1 MNRGGGND
9 ENGGGGAKDYMREQL
24 PFLALPN
31 ETKKKVR
38 LTVVMKVLKKE
49 VRERA

>member
-9 ENGGGGAKDYMREQL
+9 EHGGGGAKDYMREQL

-38 LTVVMKVLKKE
+38 LTVDMEVLKKE

>member
-1 MNRGGGND
+1 MKSKNKFLSIGLNRGGGND

-31 ETKKKVR
+31 ETKKKV
-38 LTVVMKVLKKE
+38 TQ
-49 VRERA
+49 